1 MTGDHYREYVAAD
14 GHRESDDSDDDGN
27 DVWFSDPSQ
36 MLLSVGGEAP
46 ATSLYCQHQFCRKEE
61 IPDALHIGSMSPQK
75 VQNKLFWTHSFQQ
88 QQKALVLSGKQK
100 RSTNV
105 NFRMRVEICFCIWNN
120 SA

>member
-1 MTGDHYREYVAAD
+1 MIKINCLSNFLYSQWNSHILFETSLLQVVLCMTGDHYREYVAAD

-61 IPDALHIGSMSPQK
+61 IHQMPCTQE
-75 VQNKLFWTHSFQQ
+75 Q
-88 QQKALVLSGKQK
+88 
-100 RSTNV
+100 
-105 NFRMRVEICFCIWNN
+105 
-120 SA
+120 